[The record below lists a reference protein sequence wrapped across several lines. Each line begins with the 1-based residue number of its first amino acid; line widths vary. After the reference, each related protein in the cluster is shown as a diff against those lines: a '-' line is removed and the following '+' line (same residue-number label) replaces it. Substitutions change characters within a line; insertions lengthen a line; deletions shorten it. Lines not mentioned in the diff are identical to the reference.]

1 MYNIIIT
8 ERYIFVKN
16 KTMKIQTAFRLDSDL
31 IEGLKREAKRNKRSL
46 NNYVEY
52 VLSRV
57 IEKKPNHDT
66 IQAIEDARRG
76 KGVEKIS
83 DLDDFLASI

>member
-1 MYNIIIT
+1 MYNRIIT
-8 ERYIFVKN
+8 ERYIFVKSD
-16 KTMKIQTAFRLDSDL
+16 TMKIQTAFRLESDL
-31 IEGLKREAKRNKRSL
+31 IEELKREAKRNKRSL

-66 IQAIEDARRG
+66 IQAIEDARNG
-76 KGVEKIS
+76 KSVEKIS
-83 DLDDFLASI
+83 DRDDFLASI